1 MTDGL
6 ALLAGRYE
14 VGELIG
20 RGGMAEVHKGRDSRL
35 GRTVAIKLLKP
46 SLATDPTF
54 RARFR
59 KEAQAAARMAH
70 PTIVR
75 VFDAGEDT
83 VEEDGVERQQP
94 FIIME
99 FIDGTVLRDRLE
111 EGPLD
116 PEEAARITGSVL
128 TALEY
133 SHRAGVVHRDIKPGN
148 IMLAGNGQVK
158 VMDFG
163 IARAVSD
170 TATTVAQTTAVL
182 GTANYFSPEQARNE
196 GVDARTDLYSA
207 GVVLFEMLTGR
218 PPFRGDSP
226 VAVAYQHVSEPPVA
240 PSTLNPAVSPVL
252 DSVVDAALAKDRNER
267 FQSAA
272 DFRAQLQ
279 QAAAGRVPELPLR
292 GEQSGLFADK
302 AAREDSD
309 ETLRRL
315 QAGSE
320 SAPRTQ
326 SRPPAAWIWSGII
339 GVAFV
344 LVAVAIWVVNLGP
357 VAIGG
362 DLSVSVPDVVG
373 LSQEAAVAQLDDDQ
387 LGAEVFEQSS
397 TDVPAGEVISTTPA
411 AGRNVAQ
418 DYLVRITVSTGVEK
432 HEMPDLEGRSED
444 SARSALEAI
453 SVTVDEIS
461 EQHSATVPAGQ
472 VLSTDPIAGTE
483 VEAGSSVNLLL
494 SNGLVTVPNVVGQ
507 TVANAAA
514 QLRSDELQ
522 LSVRP
527 IADPSCGG
535 SLVTQQSL
543 TPGDHPQRSTIE
555 ITYCTG

>member
-1 MTDGL
+1 MTDGIS
-6 ALLAGRYE
+6 LLAGRYE

-20 RGGMAEVHKGRDSRL
+20 HGGMADVHKGRDARL

-83 VEEDGVERQQP
+83 IEEDGAERQQP

-99 FIDGTVLRDRLE
+99 FIDGTVLRDLLE
-111 EGPLD
+111 EGPLEPD
-116 PEEAARITGSVL
+116 EAARIAGSVL

-148 IMLAGNGQVK
+148 IMLARNGQVK

-163 IARAVSD
+163 IARAVAD
-170 TATTVAQTTAVL
+170 TASTVAQTTAVL

-196 GVDARTDLYSA
+196 GVDARTDLYST

-218 PPFRGDSP
+218 TPFRGDSA
-226 VAVAYQHVSEPPVA
+226 VAVAYQHVSEQAVA
-240 PSTLNPAVSPVL
+240 PSSLNPAVSPAL
-252 DSVVDAALAKDRNER
+252 DSIVDAALAKDRAER
-267 FQSAA
+267 FQSAS
-272 DFRAQLQ
+272 DFRTQLQ
-279 QAAAGRVPELPLR
+279 QAAAGNTPVLPKR
-292 GEQSGLFADK
+292 GEQDGMFS
-302 AAREDSD
+302 AAEREDSD

-320 SAPRTQ
+320 SGPRTQ
-326 SRPPAAWIWSGII
+326 SRPPAAWIWSGIL

-344 LVAVAIWVVNLGP
+344 LVAVVIWVVNLGP

-373 LSQEAAVAQLDDDQ
+373 MSEEDARAQIEDDQ
-387 LGAEVFEQSS
+387 LGVEVFEEYNAE
-397 TDVPAGEVISTTPA
+397 VPAGDVISSTPI
-411 AGRNVAQ
+411 AGRNVPQ
-418 DYLVRITVSTGVEK
+418 DYLVRITVSMGVQQVEVP
-432 HEMPDLEGRSED
+432 ELEGRSEE
-444 SARSALEAI
+444 SARSALDGLGLAVGET
-453 SVTVDEIS
+453 S
-461 EQHSATVPAGQ
+461 QQNSATVPAGQ
-472 VLSTDPIAGTE
+472 VISTDPIPGTSL
-483 VEAGSSVNLLL
+483 ASGSSIDLLL
-494 SNGLVTVPNVVGQ
+494 SSGLVTVPNVVGQ

-527 IADPSCGG
+527 IADPNCGG

>member
-1 MTDGL
+1 MTDGIP
-6 ALLAGRYE
+6 LLAGRYE
-14 VGELIG
+14 VGELVG
-20 RGGMAEVHKGRDSRL
+20 RGGMADVYKGRDARL

-83 VEEDGVERQQP
+83 IEEDGAERQQP

-99 FIDGTVLRDRLE
+99 FIDGTVLRDLLE
-111 EGPLD
+111 EGPLEPD
-116 PEEAARITGSVL
+116 EAARIAGSVL

-148 IMLAGNGQVK
+148 IMLARNGQVK

-170 TATTVAQTTAVL
+170 TASTVAQTTAVL

-196 GVDARTDLYSA
+196 GVDARTDLYST

-218 PPFRGDSP
+218 TPFRGDSA
-226 VAVAYQHVSEPPVA
+226 VAVAYQHVSEQAVA
-240 PSTLNPAVSPVL
+240 PSSLNPAVSPVL
-252 DSVVDAALAKDRNER
+252 DSVVDAALAKDRAER
-267 FQSAA
+267 FQSAS
-272 DFRAQLQ
+272 DFRTQLQ
-279 QAAAGRVPELPLR
+279 QAAAGKMPVLPKR
-292 GEQSGLFADK
+292 GEQDGMFS
-302 AAREDSD
+302 AAEREDSD

-320 SAPRTQ
+320 SGPRTQ
-326 SRPPAAWIWSGII
+326 SRPPAAWIWSGIL

-344 LVAVAIWVVNLGP
+344 LVAVVIWVVNLGP

-373 LSQEAAVAQLDDDQ
+373 LSEEDARAQIEDDQ
-387 LGAEVFEQSS
+387 LGVEVFEEYNAE
-397 TDVPAGEVISTTPA
+397 VPAGDVISSTPI
-411 AGRNVAQ
+411 AGRNVPQ
-418 DYLVRITVSTGVEK
+418 DYLVRITVSMGVQQVEVP
-432 HEMPDLEGRSED
+432 ELEGRSEE
-444 SARSALEAI
+444 SARSALDALGLAVGET
-453 SVTVDEIS
+453 S
-461 EQHSATVPAGQ
+461 QQNSATVPAGQ
-472 VLSTDPIAGTE
+472 VISTDPIPGTSL
-483 VEAGSSVNLLL
+483 ASGSSIDLLL
-494 SNGLVTVPNVVGQ
+494 SSGLVTVPNVVGQ

>member
-1 MTDGL
+1 MTDGIS
-6 ALLAGRYE
+6 LLAGRYE
-14 VGELIG
+14 VGELVG
-20 RGGMAEVHKGRDSRL
+20 RGGMADVHKGRDARL

-83 VEEDGVERQQP
+83 IEEDGAERQQP

-99 FIDGTVLRDRLE
+99 FIEGTVLRDLLE
-111 EGPLD
+111 EGPLEPD
-116 PEEAARITGSVL
+116 EAARIAGSVL

-148 IMLAGNGQVK
+148 IMLARNGQVK

-170 TATTVAQTTAVL
+170 TASTVAQTTAVL

-196 GVDARTDLYSA
+196 GVDARTDLYST

-218 PPFRGDSP
+218 TPFRGDSA
-226 VAVAYQHVSEPPVA
+226 VAVAYQHVSEQAVA
-240 PSTLNPAVSPVL
+240 PSSLNPAVSPAL
-252 DSVVDAALAKDRNER
+252 DSIVDAALAKDRAER
-267 FQSAA
+267 FQSAS
-272 DFRAQLQ
+272 DFRTQLQ
-279 QAAAGRVPELPLR
+279 QASAGNTPVLPKR
-292 GEQSGLFADK
+292 GEQDGMFS
-302 AAREDSD
+302 AAEREDSD

-320 SAPRTQ
+320 SGPRTQ
-326 SRPPAAWIWSGII
+326 SRPPAAWIWSGIL

-344 LVAVAIWVVNLGP
+344 LVAVVIWVVNLGP

-373 LSQEAAVAQLDDDQ
+373 MSEEDARAQIEDDQ
-387 LGAEVFEQSS
+387 LGVEVFEEYNAE
-397 TDVPAGEVISTTPA
+397 VPAGDVISSTPI
-411 AGRNVAQ
+411 AGRNVPQ
-418 DYLVRITVSTGVEK
+418 DYLVRITVSMGVQQVEVP
-432 HEMPDLEGRSED
+432 ELEGRSEE
-444 SARSALEAI
+444 SARSALDGLGLAVGET
-453 SVTVDEIS
+453 S
-461 EQHSATVPAGQ
+461 QQNSATVPAGQ
-472 VLSTDPIAGTE
+472 VIGTDPIPGTSL
-483 VEAGSSVNLLL
+483 ASGSSIDLLL
-494 SNGLVTVPNVVGQ
+494 SSGLVTVPNVVGQ

-527 IADPSCGG
+527 IADPNCGG